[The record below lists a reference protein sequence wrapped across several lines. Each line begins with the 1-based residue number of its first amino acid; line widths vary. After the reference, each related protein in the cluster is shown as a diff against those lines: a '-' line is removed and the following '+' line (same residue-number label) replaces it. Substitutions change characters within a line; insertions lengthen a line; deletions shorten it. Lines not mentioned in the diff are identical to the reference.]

1 MKHKHHI
8 IPRHAG
14 GSDDPSN
21 IIELTVEEHAEAHRI
36 LYEQYNNWQDYCAWQ
51 ALSGRIGQEEI
62 LRMKQGAANRGRKRT
77 PEQCERIKQA
87 AIERNK
93 RWAENPELRV
103 EANRK
108 RSEAMKGRKK
118 SKEAIDAWRESKA
131 NGAGFSHSPETK
143 AKIAKSLEGN
153 QNRKL

>member
-1 MKHKHHI
+1 M
-8 IPRHAG
+8 G

-21 IIELTVEEHAEAHRI
+21 LIDLTIEEHAEAHRV
-36 LYEQYNNWQDYCAWQ
+36 LYEQHGNWQDYCASQ

-93 RWAENPELRV
+93 RW
-103 EANRK
+103 
-108 RSEAMKGRKK
+108 
-118 SKEAIDAWRESKA
+118 RESKA
-131 NGAGFSHSPETK
+131 NGAGFSHSTETK

-153 QNRKL
+153 QNRIMNK

>member
-1 MKHKHHI
+1 M
-8 IPRHAG
+8 G

-21 IIELTVEEHAEAHRI
+21 LIDLTIEEHAEAHRV
-36 LYEQYNNWQDYCAWQ
+36 LYEQHGNWQDYCASQ

-93 RWAENPELRV
+93 RWAENPELKE
-103 EANRK
+103 EA
-108 RSEAMKGRKK
+108 
-118 SKEAIDAWRESKA
+118 KEAIDAWRESKA
-131 NGAGFSHSPETK
+131 NGAGFSHSTETK

-153 QNRKL
+153 QNRIMNK